1 MTENEMIASVAE
13 MGIMPIDEDNASKYY
28 TTKKGLKTCPICGKV
43 FNATVNWA
51 YRKDSKWYCCYTHYV
66 QGGGDGGMDRV
77 KGKKVRFYNNTVKG
91 GR

>member
-1 MTENEMIASVAE
+1 MTENEMIAGVAE
-13 MGIMPIDEDNASKYY
+13 MGIIPIDEDNASKYY
-28 TTKKGLKTCPICGKV
+28 TTKKGLKTCTVCGKV
-43 FNATVNWA
+43 FHATPGWA

-66 QGGGDGGMDRV
+66 HGGGDGGMDRV